1 MKTCRRT
8 KTMKMLFAV
17 ALLTLVPQI
26 GATIPLDD
34 IFRTFQTQMGVT
46 NMSQDAFL
54 TSLIDD
60 VYGWVNYYVAGRD
73 GVLPQELNAWY
84 LSLTAAT
91 VPDGIDREGTN
102 RWLLIKGDAVGFVSA
117 NSAVRD
123 DTNCWFAVAREVG
136 RIRAGFR
143 NEHDWEVL
151 EGIDQCER
159 EVMPGGVVLISITN
173 YNEYVVRSR
182 IVSIMKNDQTRL
194 ENHAQ
199 DMVHAFEDFNRSQ
212 TFKNLSLP
220 ERNAIVSNLVETARM
235 SELEMSALG
244 FTNIVEQTGEP

>member
-1 MKTCRRT
+1 
-8 KTMKMLFAV
+8 MKMLFAV
-17 ALLTLVPQI
+17 ALLALVPQT

-34 IFRTFQTQMGVT
+34 VFRTFHTQMGVT

-54 TSLIDD
+54 ESLVND
-60 VYGWVNYYVAGRD
+60 VYSWENYYVAGRD
-73 GVLPQELNAWY
+73 GVPPQELNAWY
-84 LSLTAAT
+84 LSLVTAT
-91 VPDGIDREGTN
+91 VPDGVNKDHTN
-102 RWLLIKGDAVGFVSA
+102 RWQHIKSEAVSSVSA
-117 NSAVRD
+117 NSAVRE

-182 IVSIMKNDQTRL
+182 IVSTMKNDQTSL
-194 ENHAQ
+194 ENRAQ
-199 DMVHAFEDFNRSQ
+199 DMVHAFYRFNRSQ

-235 SELEMSALG
+235 SELEVSALG

>member
-1 MKTCRRT
+1 
-8 KTMKMLFAV
+8 MKMLFAV
-17 ALLTLVPQI
+17 ALLALVPQT

-34 IFRTFQTQMGVT
+34 VFRTFQAQMGVT
-46 NMSQDAFL
+46 NVSQDVFL
-54 TSLIDD
+54 ALLVDD
-60 VYGWVNYYVAGRD
+60 VYSWENYYIAGRD
-73 GVLPQELNAWY
+73 GVPPQELNAWY
-84 LSLTAAT
+84 LSLVTAT
-91 VPDGIDREGTN
+91 VPDGVDREGTN
-102 RWLLIKGDAVGFVSA
+102 DWQFIKGEAVSFVSA

-123 DTNCWFAVAREVG
+123 DTNCWFAVAREAG

-173 YNEYVVRSR
+173 YNEYVARSR
-182 IVSIMKNDQTRL
+182 IVSVMRNDQVEL
-194 ENHAQ
+194 DGAVNK
-199 DMVHAFEDFNRSQ
+199 MVRAFRNFERSQ

-235 SELEMSALG
+235 SELEVSALG